1 MKPLSLQQISILQ
14 SKPFNMNV
22 VEADTFVLN
31 PSVNLIT

>member
-22 VEADTFVLN
+22 AEADTFV
-31 PSVNLIT
+31 PTASVNLIT